1 MSDGRPA
8 ARLDVL
14 IAGGGTGG
22 HVFPALA
29 LGTALVERGL
39 EIAFVGTPSGL
50 EARLVRAAGRSL
62 HLLPGRQVR
71 GGGLRGAM
79 VGAAALARGLGS
91 ALRLLGRLRP
101 RLVVGVGGYASVA
114 GVVAARARRLPVV
127 LLEQNAIPGAA
138 NRNLG
143 RAAQRICVG
152 FAEAA
157 AFFPRGRAVH
167 TGNPVRPE
175 VLAAR
180 PPPRRD
186 RTGLLIFG
194 GSQGA
199 HNLNKTAVVAPESL
213 GSKARALRVRHQT
226 GAADR
231 PEVAA
236 AYERLGVDAQV
247 EAFVDDMGSA
257 YRAADVVVSRAG
269 AMSCAEITAMGLPA
283 ILVPYPYA
291 ADDHQRRNAEVLA
304 EAGAARMSSRPRRH
318 AWWKRRAPARRAR
331 DAERDGRPCPRD
343 RPSGCRLARRAG
355 LHRGDAARVDL
366 KIASRF
372 CNCIAS
378 WLGRLGGPG
387 GRCGRCTES
396 PL

>member
-1 MSDGRPA
+1 MNDGQSD

-29 LGTALVERGL
+29 LGAALVERGL
-39 EIAFVGTPSGL
+39 DIAFVGTPNGL
-50 EARLVRAAGRSL
+50 EARLVAAAGRSL

-71 GGGLRGAM
+71 GGGLRGAIA
-79 VGAAALARGLGS
+79 GAASLARGFGS
-91 ALRLLGRLRP
+91 ALRLLARLRP

-114 GVVAARARRLPVV
+114 GVLAARTRRIPVV

-138 NRNLG
+138 NRHLG
-143 RAAQRICVG
+143 RVAQRICVG

-157 AFFPRGRAVH
+157 AFFPAGRAVH

-175 VLAAR
+175 VLAV
-180 PPPRRD
+180 PPSPRD
-186 RTGLLIFG
+186 RAGLLVFG

-199 HNLNKTAVVAPESL
+199 HHLNEAMMAALEAL
-213 GSKARALRVRHQT
+213 GPAARSIRIRHQT
-226 GAADR
+226 GDADQGS
-231 PEVAA
+231 VTA
-236 AYERLGVDAQV
+236 AYRRLGLDAQV

-304 EAGAARMSSRPRRH
+304 EAGAATMILDRELDAPRL
-318 AWWKRRAPARRAR
+318 AAALSGLLDDPEIRRAMAGRAR
-331 DAERDGRPCPRD
+331 DLGRPQ
-343 RPSGCRLARRAG
+343 AAA
-355 LHRGDAARVDL
+355 HVARVCFEVMQ
-366 KIASRF
+366 R
-372 CNCIAS
+372 
-378 WLGRLGGPG
+378 G
-387 GRCGRCTES
+387 TT
-396 PL
+396 